1 MSGSDSAWLR
11 MEDPTNLMTVVAVM
25 TFRERLDAD
34 ALRRVI
40 EDRLLVHDRFRQR
53 AVETPGR
60 LGKPHWQDVDTF
72 RLDDHFHAVELPS
85 PADERALQE
94 FVGDVMGT
102 PLDRTRP
109 LWHLYHVRNYG
120 PGAAVVAR
128 LHHCMGDGVALTRL
142 VLSLA
147 DSGETDVASPQGGIP
162 RRAHT
167 VAGLV
172 RTAGSAVATLG
183 KLAGIGLV
191 RDPPN
196 ALKGELGLR
205 KRAVWSG
212 SVPLDEVKA
221 IGRALGAT
229 VNDVLCTAVTG
240 ALRAYLERYQPVRP
254 DLSLR
259 AVVPVNMRPVDAT
272 SDMGNRFGLVFL
284 PLPVGA
290 RRAVDR
296 LRELRRRMNGIKR
309 SGEAAVVYGLLRFLG
324 STAAAVEMG
333 VVNLLGRHSTAVM
346 TNVPGPRQPLYLCGR
361 RIEDLIFW
369 VPRSGRLALG
379 VSILSYAGSVRV
391 GIATDRQV
399 IQDPDAIV
407 TGFHEALD
415 ELRRAASETPGP
427 PSPEGRGGQG
437 VRPEGRRAGV
447 RARSKP
453 PLSGTPS
460 GPATR

>member
-1 MSGSDSAWLR
+1 
-11 MEDPTNLMTVVAVM
+11 
-25 TFRERLDAD
+25 
-34 ALRRVI
+34 
-40 EDRLLVHDRFRQR
+40 
-53 AVETPGR
+53 
-60 LGKPHWQDVDTF
+60 VDTF
-72 RLDDHFHAVELPS
+72 RLDDHLHAIELPP
-85 PADERALQE
+85 PADERTLQD
-94 FVGDVMGT
+94 FVGDVMGA
-102 PLDRTRP
+102 PLDYGRP
-109 LWHLYHVRNYG
+109 LWHMYYVANYRG
-120 PGAAVVAR
+120 GAAVVAR

-147 DSGETDVASPQGGIP
+147 DSGETEVASPQGGIP
-162 RRAHT
+162 HRGNT
-167 VAGLV
+167 LAGMA

-191 RDPPN
+191 RDPPS

-212 SVPLDEVKA
+212 AVPLDEVKA

-240 ALRAYLERYQPVRP
+240 ALRAYLERYQPVGP
-254 DLSLR
+254 DLTLR
-259 AVVPVNMRPVDAT
+259 AVVPVNMRPLDAT
-272 SDMGNRFGLVFL
+272 TDMGNRFGLVFL

-309 SGEAAVVYGLLRFLG
+309 SGEAAVVYGLLRLLG

-361 RIEDLIFW
+361 RMEDLIFW

-391 GIATDRQV
+391 GIAADRQV
-399 IQDPDAIV
+399 IEDPDAIV
-407 TGFHEALD
+407 SAFHEALD
-415 ELRRAASETPGP
+415 ELRRAASEVPGLP
-427 PSPEGRGGQG
+427 DRDGNGGQG
-437 VRPEGRRAGV
+437 TRPGG
-447 RARSKP
+447 
-453 PLSGTPS
+453 
-460 GPATR
+460 